1 MSQKKDRDVLLYA
14 PFESFV
20 HTTFWHKLSQIK
32 LEIDKLKE
40 EARPVWG
47 CYTCTT
53 PPAMCSVHVDFS
65 SYNQDFQDQPLA
77 LPMHGTII
85 NKNTLESFKEYNKVQ
100 LLDEYGQNLLSS
112 IRTAEALKNPS
123 LLSRF
128 ILLTYADLKKYHF
141 YYWFAFPAINLP
153 SIKLFRPPRKLNTL
167 FSGDQMQQLLDA
179 YTNIKDWK
187 QRPFFLVQ
195 VQSGKVSILPLC
207 DIDLLKQECH
217 IENENNITNGLYL
230 GFADP
235 SVLPAN
241 PGWPLRNLLAL
252 VIYHC
257 KEILGK
263 PLQLIALRLQKCG
276 DGQSWSAFSS
286 LVLNIELPTE
296 DNVPPKITPSWI
308 GWQRNE
314 KGKFGPRLAKLS
326 ASMDPAKLA
335 ETSVQLNLKLMKWRL
350 VPNLDL
356 DVVRQ
361 TRCLLLG
368 AGTLGCAVAR
378 TLLAWGVHTITFV
391 DSGTVSFSNPVRQS
405 LYKYE
410 DCLHGGHPKAV
421 AAAESL
427 KTIFPGVNA
436 SGYQLHMPMPGHT
449 VGEVMLPEVQKA
461 VLKLEQLIENH
472 DVIFLLTDS
481 RESRWLPTV
490 IATSKEKLVMTAALG
505 FDTFVVMRHGMRN
518 QKKDVAV
525 APDGPQLGCY
535 FCSDVL
541 APGNSQVDRTLDQ
554 QCTVTRP
561 GVSAVAAALAA
572 ELLVSV
578 LQHPLRGHAPAEGV
592 LDSNKTPSYDSQ
604 CPLGIVPHSIRGFL
618 SSYEQLICVSHAFQ
632 NCTACSKMVIQE
644 YQQQGFAF
652 LMAAFNNPHHLE
664 DLTGLTEI
672 HQKSEDAEVWELS
685 DMSDTE

>member
-1 MSQKKDRDVLLYA
+1 MSKENDRDVLLYA

-32 LEIDKLKE
+32 LEVDKLKE
-40 EARPVWG
+40 DARSIWG

-65 SYNQDFQDQPLA
+65 SFNHDFQDQPLA
-77 LPMHGTII
+77 LPMLGTII
-85 NKNTLESFKEYNKVQ
+85 NKNTLESFKEYDKVQ
-100 LLDEYGQNLLSS
+100 LLEEYGQNLLSS
-112 IRTAEALKNPS
+112 ITTTEALKNPT

-141 YYWFAFPAINLP
+141 YYWFAFPAMNLP
-153 SIKLFRPPRKLNTL
+153 TIKLLSPPRKLNSV
-167 FSGDQMQQLLDA
+167 FNGDQMQQLLDA

-195 VQSGKVSILPLC
+195 VQSGNVSIRPLC
-207 DIDLLKQECH
+207 DINLLNQRPHK
-217 IENENNITNGLYL
+217 ENENNITNSLYL

-252 VIYHC
+252 VLYHC
-257 KEILGK
+257 KGILGK
-263 PLQLIALRLQKCG
+263 QLQLVALRLQKCG
-276 DGQSWSAFSS
+276 DGQSWSVFSS

-296 DNVPPKITPSWI
+296 ENAPPKATPSWI

-326 ASMDPAKLA
+326 SSMDPAKLA

-350 VPNLDL
+350 VPDLDL
-356 DVVRQ
+356 DVVREI
-361 TRCLLLG
+361 RCLLLG

-378 TLLAWGVHTITFV
+378 TLLAWGVQTITFI

-405 LYKYE
+405 LYTYK
-410 DCLHGGHPKAV
+410 DCLNGGRPKAV
-421 AAAESL
+421 AAAEFM
-427 KTIFPGVNA
+427 KIIFPGVNA

-449 VGEVMLPEVQKA
+449 VGEVMLPEVKKT
-461 VLKLEQLIENH
+461 VLKLEQLIEDH

-490 IATSKEKLVMTAALG
+490 IATSKQKLVMTAALG
-505 FDTFVVMRHGMRN
+505 FDTFVVMRHGMRH
-518 QKKDVAV
+518 QMKDVAV
-525 APDGPQLGCY
+525 APDDLQLGCY

-561 GVSAVAAALAA
+561 GVSSLAA
-572 ELLVSV
+572 SLVAELMVSV

-592 LDSNKTPSYDSQ
+592 SDTNKTASYDSQ
-604 CPLGIVPHSIRGFL
+604 SALGIVPHSIRGFL
-618 SSYEQLICVSHAFQ
+618 SSYEQMICVSHAFQ

-652 LMAAFNNPHHLE
+652 LMAVFNNPHYLE
-664 DLTGLTEI
+664 DITGLTEI

-685 DMSDTE
+685 DTSDTD